1 MTNFQTYILESLI
14 TQAMSFTDEGKGACL
29 INHYEKNIEL
39 YENVVA
45 QGLVHSPAEIVDTD
59 YYNISLIFF
68 YNTEDVDMKK
78 IEEVREYFNNSEEI
92 YFEEDDANGNKY
104 LYSLSLP
111 ITKNFTKDE
120 LLVKDIDEELEF

>member
-1 MTNFQTYILESLI
+1 M
-14 TQAMSFTDEGKGACL
+14 
-29 INHYEKNIEL
+29 
-39 YENVVA
+39 VA

>member
-1 MTNFQTYILESLI
+1 
-14 TQAMSFTDEGKGACL
+14 
-29 INHYEKNIEL
+29 
-39 YENVVA
+39 
-45 QGLVHSPAEIVDTD
+45 
-59 YYNISLIFF
+59 
-68 YNTEDVDMKK
+68 MKK